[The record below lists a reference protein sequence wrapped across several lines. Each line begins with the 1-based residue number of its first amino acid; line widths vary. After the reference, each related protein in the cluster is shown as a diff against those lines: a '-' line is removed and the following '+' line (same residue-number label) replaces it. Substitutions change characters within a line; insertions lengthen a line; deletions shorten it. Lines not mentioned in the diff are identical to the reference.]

1 MMRIISYLLLLLMAA
16 YSYADTKSP
25 GMRCEIID
33 GVCQLKNKRGAV
45 QASGKLVDWKKEGLW
60 TFWDAHGVKTVELT
74 FKADVLNGP
83 ANFFYSSYHS
93 LEFAGN
99 KKVETRF
106 KNGRMDGTNRAYY
119 PDGRMSMEF
128 EIHDGTPEVGFFNQS
143 EIKTRIS
150 DDLSFIDS
158 IVKMVDTS
166 VSRYRETHTD

>member
-1 MMRIISYLLLLLMAA
+1 MRIIPCLLLLLIAA
-16 YSYADTKSP
+16 YSYADTKSS
-25 GMRCEIID
+25 GMTCEITD

-45 QASGKLVDWKKEGLW
+45 QVSGRLVDWKKEGLW

-106 KNGRMDGTNRAYY
+106 TDGQMDGFNRAYY

-128 EIHDGTPEVGFFNQS
+128 EIRKGTPKVDFFNQS

-158 IVKMVDTS
+158 IVSMVDS
-166 VSRYRETHTD
+166 SILQYREAQTE